1 MILTLGHLRGE
12 ETVLS
17 ENLYKKVTKVVS
29 KDATLIVSYNR
40 DILSGIWMY
49 GTILRVDDEFGGS
62 DNE

>member
-17 ENLYKKVTKVVS
+17 ENLYEKVTKVVG

-40 DILSGIWMY
+40 DIISGMWTY
-49 GTILRVDDEFGGS
+49 GTILRTDNEFGR
-62 DNE
+62 